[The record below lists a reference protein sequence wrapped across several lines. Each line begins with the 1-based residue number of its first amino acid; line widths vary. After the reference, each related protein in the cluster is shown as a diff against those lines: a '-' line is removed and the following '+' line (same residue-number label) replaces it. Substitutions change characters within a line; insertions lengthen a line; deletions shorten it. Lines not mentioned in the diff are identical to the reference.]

1 MFGSKNSTKSSVLGI
16 IIACL
21 CIIAYMG
28 VLVYVIIGINKN
40 MNERRLVAEQ
50 EFYDIADL
58 ASSAG
63 LLSFMDETFNDIML
77 NALKRTTTLE
87 ALIITGPNGEEGFER
102 EPGRALTWVNN
113 SPRFRNRLDFS
124 RQQLYQ
130 QLRIHGLRN
139 VNIEARAGAFDYT
152 EISKILRKA
161 LLPVIIAF
169 VLAFLAL
176 LMGALN
182 RKSSLAV
189 KQKDK
194 KADAEDTVDADETA
208 KETPKQPPRTGYS
221 ERGRVVRQENTES
234 RLTEEL
240 RRCAS
245 AGQDLSFITMEFKLV
260 VDDPSYARIAA
271 DTARFFS
278 SRNFICERGERGF
291 SVICPGLNL
300 DAGFLNAGEFHT
312 RLVGKYPSLIKSK
325 TDLCI
330 GLSARSG
337 RPVDAE
343 RLMFEAEEALER
355 AMMDPIS
362 FIVAFKSDPE
372 KFRAFMESRG
382 DNYQ

>member
-1 MFGSKNSTKSSVLGI
+1 MFRSKNATKTSVIGI

-21 CIIAYMG
+21 CIITYMG

-40 MNERRLVAEQ
+40 MNQRLLDAER
-50 EFYDIADL
+50 EFYEIVDL
-58 ASSAG
+58 ANSAG

-77 NALKRTTTLE
+77 NALKRSATLE
-87 ALIITGPNGEEGFER
+87 GLIISGPNGEEGYEK
-102 EPGRALTWVNN
+102 EPGRALTRVNN

-124 RQQLYQ
+124 RQKFYTP
-130 QLRIHGLRN
+130 LRINGLRN
-139 VNIEARAGAFDYT
+139 VTIEAKAGAFDYT
-152 EISKILRKA
+152 EISKILKKA
-161 LLPVIIAF
+161 LLPVIIAC
-169 VLAFLAL
+169 VLAFFTL
-176 LMGALN
+176 LIGAMN
-182 RKSSLAV
+182 RKQGRAV
-189 KQKDK
+189 KQKEK
-194 KADAEDTVDADETA
+194 NAGAAETV
-208 KETPKQPPRTGYS
+208 KEIPRQNTRSGYS
-221 ERGRVVRQENTES
+221 ERGRIVRQENTES

-240 RRCAS
+240 RRCAA
-245 AGQDLSFITMEFKLV
+245 AGQDLSFIAMEFKPV

-278 SRNFICERGERGF
+278 SRDFICERGERGI

-312 RLVGKYPSLIKSK
+312 RLAGKYPGLIKSK
-325 TDLCI
+325 TDLCM

-343 RLMFEAEEALER
+343 RLMFETEEALER

-372 KFRAFMESRG
+372 KFKAFMESRG
-382 DNYQ
+382 DYQ

>member
-1 MFGSKNSTKSSVLGI
+1 MRMLRSKNSAKASVIGI

-21 CIIAYMG
+21 CIIVYMG
-28 VLVYVIIGINKN
+28 VLVYVIIGINRN
-40 MNERRLVAEQ
+40 MNQRRLDADR
-50 EFYDIADL
+50 EFYEMVDL

-63 LLSFMDETFNDIML
+63 LISFMDEAFNVIML
-77 NALKRTTTLE
+77 DALKRSATLE
-87 ALIITGPNGEEGFER
+87 GLIISGPNGEEGYEK
-102 EPGRALTWVNN
+102 EKGRAITWVNN
-113 SPRFRNRLDFS
+113 SPRFRNRFDFS
-124 RQQLYQ
+124 RQKFYTP
-130 QLRIHGLRN
+130 LRISGLRN
-139 VNIEARAGAFDYT
+139 VTIEAKAGAFDYE
-152 EISKILRKA
+152 EISKILKKA

-169 VLAFLAL
+169 VLAFFTL
-176 LMGALN
+176 LIGSLN
-182 RKSSLAV
+182 RKSVAAERPKEKKPGTASTAEAV
-189 KQKDK
+189 
-194 KADAEDTVDADETA
+194 
-208 KETPKQPPRTGYS
+208 KETPKQSTRSGYS
-221 ERGRVVRQENTES
+221 ERGHIVRQENTES

-240 RRCAS
+240 RRCAA
-245 AGQDLSFITMEFKLV
+245 AGQDLSFIVMEFKPV
-260 VDDPSYARIAA
+260 VDDPSYARISA

-278 SRNFICERGERGF
+278 SRDFICERGERGL

-312 RLVGKYPSLIKSK
+312 RLIGKYPSLIKSK

-382 DNYQ
+382 L

>member
-1 MFGSKNSTKSSVLGI
+1 
-16 IIACL
+16 
-21 CIIAYMG
+21 MG

-40 MNERRLVAEQ
+40 MNQRRLIAEQ

-63 LLSFMDETFNDIML
+63 LLSFMDENFNDIML
-77 NALKRTTTLE
+77 NALKRCVTLE
-87 ALIITGPNGEEGFER
+87 GLIISGPNGEEGFEK
-102 EPGRALTWVNN
+102 EQGRAITWVNN

-130 QLRIHGLRN
+130 QLRIQGLRT
-139 VNIEARAGAFDYT
+139 VNIQAVAGAFDYSET
-152 EISKILRKA
+152 SKILKKA

-169 VLAFLAL
+169 VLAFLTL

-182 RKSSLAV
+182 RRQGFTE
-189 KQKDK
+189 KQKEK
-194 KADAEDTVDADETA
+194 KTGDADTVETA
-208 KETPKQPPRTGYS
+208 KETPKQSTRSAYS
-221 ERGRVVRQENTES
+221 ERGRIVRQENTET

-240 RRCAS
+240 RRCAA
-245 AGQDLSFITMEFKLV
+245 AGQDLSFIAMEFKLV
-260 VDDPSYARIAA
+260 VDDPTYARIAA

-278 SRNFICERGERGF
+278 SRDFICEKGERGF

-325 TDLCI
+325 TDLCV

-355 AMMDPIS
+355 AMMDPVS

-382 DNYQ
+382 ENY

>member
-1 MFGSKNSTKSSVLGI
+1 MRMFGAKNSTKSSVIGI

-21 CIIAYMG
+21 CIIVYMG

-40 MNERRLVAEQ
+40 MNERRIEAER
-50 EFYDIADL
+50 EFYEIVDL
-58 ASSAG
+58 ANSAG

-77 NALKRTTTLE
+77 NALKRSTTLE
-87 ALIITGPNGEEGFER
+87 ALIISGPNGEEGFER
-102 EPGRALTWVNN
+102 EPGRALTRVNY
-113 SPRFRNRLDFS
+113 SPRFRNRFDFS

-130 QLRIHGLRN
+130 QLRINGLRN

-152 EISKILRKA
+152 EISRILRRA
-161 LLPVIIAF
+161 LLPVIISTVAAF
-169 VLAFLAL
+169 FTL
-176 LMGALN
+176 LIGALN
-182 RKSSLAV
+182 RKQGKV
-189 KQKDK
+189 EKQKEK
-194 KADAEDTVDADETA
+194 KTGAAEPV
-208 KETPKQPPRTGYS
+208 KEMPKQNTRSGYS

-240 RRCAS
+240 RRCAA
-245 AGQDLSFITMEFKLV
+245 AGQDLSFIAMEFKLP
-260 VDDPSYARIAA
+260 VDDPSYARISA

-278 SRNFICERGERGF
+278 SRDFICERGERGL

-372 KFRAFMESRG
+372 KFRAFMESR
-382 DNYQ
+382 NN

>member
-1 MFGSKNSTKSSVLGI
+1 MFRAKNSSITSVIGI

-21 CIIAYMG
+21 CIIVYMG
-28 VLVYVIIGINKN
+28 VLVYVIIGVNRD
-40 MNERRLVAEQ
+40 MNQRRLDADR
-50 EFYDIADL
+50 EFYEMVDL
-58 ASSAG
+58 ANSAG
-63 LLSFMDETFNDIML
+63 LLSFMDDNFNDIML
-77 NALKRTTTLE
+77 NALKRTTSLE
-87 ALIITGPNGEEGFER
+87 GLIISGPNGEEGFEK
-102 EPGRALTWVNN
+102 EQGRAIAWVNN
-113 SPRFRNRLDFS
+113 SPRFRNRFDFS
-124 RQQLYQ
+124 RQPFYQ
-130 QLRIHGLRN
+130 QLRINGLRN
-139 VNIEARAGAFDYT
+139 VTIRAVAGAFDYT
-152 EISKILRKA
+152 EITKILKKA

-169 VLAFLAL
+169 VLAFITL

-182 RKSSLAV
+182 RKSGLAE

-194 KADAEDTVDADETA
+194 KAGTSETV
-208 KETPKQPPRTGYS
+208 KETPKQNARGGYS
-221 ERGRVVRQENTES
+221 ERGRIVRQENTES

-240 RRCAS
+240 RRCAA
-245 AGQDLSFITMEFKLV
+245 AGQDLSFIVMEFKLP
-260 VDDPSYARIAA
+260 VDDPTYARISA

-278 SRNFICERGERGF
+278 SRDFICERGERGI

-312 RLVGKYPSLIKSK
+312 RLIGKYPSLIKSK

-343 RLMFEAEEALER
+343 RLMFETEEALER

-372 KFRAFMESRG
+372 KFRAFMESREL
-382 DNYQ
+382 

>member
-1 MFGSKNSTKSSVLGI
+1 MRMLRSKNSTKTSVLGI
-16 IIACL
+16 IIACI

-28 VLVYVIIGINKN
+28 VLVYVIIGLNKN
-40 MNERRLVAEQ
+40 MNQRRLIAEQ

-58 ASSAG
+58 ASSVG
-63 LLSFMDETFNDIML
+63 LLHFMDETFNDIIL
-77 NALKRTTTLE
+77 NALKRSVALE
-87 ALIITGPNGEEGFER
+87 GLIISGPNGEAGFEK
-102 EPGRALTWVNN
+102 EQGRALTWVNN
-113 SPRFRNRLDFS
+113 SPRFRHRFDFS

-139 VNIEARAGAFDYT
+139 VNIQAVAGAFDYA
-152 EISKILRKA
+152 EITKILKKA
-161 LLPVIIAF
+161 LLPVIISL
-169 VLAFLAL
+169 VLAFFTL
-176 LMGALN
+176 LMSSIRKKSDAAVYGAE
-182 RKSSLAV
+182 S
-189 KQKDK
+189 KQKEK
-194 KADAEDTVDADETA
+194 RTDETA
-208 KETPKQPPRTGYS
+208 KETPRQHTGTYS
-221 ERGRVVRQENTES
+221 ERGRVVREENTEG
-234 RLTEEL
+234 RLTDEL
-240 RRCAS
+240 RRCA
-245 AGQDLSFITMEFKLV
+245 AVGQDLSFIAMEFKLV
-260 VDDPSYARIAA
+260 IDDPSYARIAA

-278 SRNFICERGERGF
+278 SRDFICERGERGI

-337 RPVDAE
+337 RPVDAA

-372 KFRAFMESRG
+372 KYKAFMESQGR
-382 DNYQ
+382 

>member
-1 MFGSKNSTKSSVLGI
+1 MFQSKNSAKTSVLGI
-16 IIACL
+16 IIACV
-21 CIIAYMG
+21 CIIIYMG
-28 VLVYVIIGINKN
+28 VLVYVIIGLNEN
-40 MNERRLVAEQ
+40 MSKRRLAAEQ

-63 LLSFMDETFNDIML
+63 LLSFMDDTFNDIIL
-77 NALKRTTTLE
+77 NALKRSVALE
-87 ALIITGPNGEEGFER
+87 GLIISGPNGEEGFEK

-113 SPRFRNRLDFS
+113 SPRFRNRFDFS

-130 QLRIHGLRN
+130 QLRIQGLRN
-139 VNIEARAGAFDYT
+139 VNIQAVAGAFDY
-152 EISKILRKA
+152 EDLSKILRKA
-161 LLPVIIAF
+161 LFPVILSLVFAF
-169 VLAFLAL
+169 FTL
-176 LMGALN
+176 LIGALR
-182 RKSSLAV
+182 RKQGVTA
-189 KQKDK
+189 KQKEN
-194 KADAEDTVDADETA
+194 KANTAETV
-208 KETPKQPPRTGYS
+208 KEMPRQNTRSGYS
-221 ERGRVVRQENTES
+221 ERGHIVREENTES

-240 RRCAS
+240 RRCAA
-245 AGQDLSFITMEFKLV
+245 AGQDLSFIAMEFKLV
-260 VDDPSYARIAA
+260 IDDPSYARFAA

-278 SRNFICERGERGF
+278 SRDFICERGERGI

-312 RLVGKYPSLIKSK
+312 RVIGKYPSLIKSK

-355 AMMDPIS
+355 AMMDPVS

-372 KFRAFMESRG
+372 KYRAFMESRG
-382 DNYQ
+382 NY

>member
-1 MFGSKNSTKSSVLGI
+1 
-16 IIACL
+16 
-21 CIIAYMG
+21 MG

-40 MNERRLVAEQ
+40 MNERRIDAER
-50 EFYDIADL
+50 EFYEIVDL
-58 ASSAG
+58 ANSAG
-63 LLSFMDETFNDIML
+63 LLSFMDETFNDFML
-77 NALKRTTTLE
+77 NALKRSTTLE
-87 ALIITGPNGEEGFER
+87 ALIISGPNGEEGFER
-102 EPGRALTWVNN
+102 ETGRALTRVNN
-113 SPRFRNRLDFS
+113 SPRFRNRFDFS

-130 QLRIHGLRN
+130 QLRINGLRN

-152 EISKILRKA
+152 EISRILKKA
-161 LLPVIIAF
+161 LYPVIISTVVAF
-169 VLAFLAL
+169 FTL
-176 LMGALN
+176 LIGALN
-182 RKSSLAV
+182 KKQGRAE
-189 KQKDK
+189 KQKEK
-194 KADAEDTVDADETA
+194 KAGAAAEPV
-208 KETPKQPPRTGYS
+208 KETPKQNTNTRSGYS
-221 ERGRVVRQENTES
+221 ERGRIVRQENTES

-240 RRCAS
+240 LRCAA
-245 AGQDLSFITMEFKLV
+245 AGQDLSFIAMEFKPV
-260 VDDPSYARIAA
+260 IDDPSYARIAA

-278 SRNFICERGERGF
+278 SRDFICERGERGF

-300 DAGFLNAGEFHT
+300 DAGVLNAGEFHT
-312 RLVGKYPSLIKSK
+312 RLVGKYPSLIKTK

-382 DNYQ
+382 GNY

>member
-1 MFGSKNSTKSSVLGI
+1 
-16 IIACL
+16 
-21 CIIAYMG
+21 MG

-40 MNERRLVAEQ
+40 MNQRRLDAER
-50 EFYDIADL
+50 EFYEMADL

-63 LLSFMDETFNDIML
+63 LLSFLDETFNDIIL
-77 NALKRTTTLE
+77 NALKRSTTLE
-87 ALIITGPNGEEGFER
+87 GLIISGPNGEEGFEK
-102 EPGRALTWVNN
+102 EPGRALTWVSN
-113 SPRFRNRLDFS
+113 SPRFRNRFDFS
-124 RQQLYQ
+124 RQPLYQ
-130 QLRIHGLRN
+130 QLRINGLRN
-139 VNIEARAGAFDYT
+139 VNIQAVAGAFDYT
-152 EISKILRKA
+152 EISKILKKA

-169 VLAFLAL
+169 VLSFFTL
-176 LMGALN
+176 LTGALN
-182 RKSSLAV
+182 RRSGLAA
-189 KQKDK
+189 KQKEK
-194 KADAEDTVDADETA
+194 KTGAAETV
-208 KETPKQPPRTGYS
+208 KEMPKQNARGGYS
-221 ERGRVVRQENTES
+221 ERGRIVRQENTES

-240 RRCAS
+240 RRCAA
-245 AGQDLSFITMEFKLV
+245 AGQDLSFIAMEYKPV

-278 SRNFICERGERGF
+278 SRDFICERGERGI

-312 RLVGKYPSLIKSK
+312 RLIGKYPSLIKSK

-372 KFRAFMESRG
+372 KFRAFMESRDG
-382 DNYQ
+382 SY

>member
-1 MFGSKNSTKSSVLGI
+1 
-16 IIACL
+16 
-21 CIIAYMG
+21 
-28 VLVYVIIGINKN
+28 
-40 MNERRLVAEQ
+40 MNQRRLDADR
-50 EFYDIADL
+50 EFYEIVDL

-77 NALKRTTTLE
+77 NALKRSVTLE
-87 ALIITGPNGEEGFER
+87 GLIISGPNGEEGYEK
-102 EPGRALTWVNN
+102 EPGRAITWVNN
-113 SPRFRNRLDFS
+113 SPRFRNRFDFS
-124 RQQLYQ
+124 RQKFYTP
-130 QLRIHGLRN
+130 LRISGLRN
-139 VNIEARAGAFDYT
+139 VTIEAKAGAFDYE
-152 EISKILRKA
+152 EISKILKKA

-169 VLAFLAL
+169 VLAFFTL
-176 LMGALN
+176 LIGSLN
-182 RKSSLAV
+182 RKSV
-189 KQKDK
+189 VVEKQKEK
-194 KADAEDTVDADETA
+194 KPAETV
-208 KETPKQPPRTGYS
+208 KETPKQNTRSGYS
-221 ERGRVVRQENTES
+221 ERGRIVRQENTES

-240 RRCAS
+240 RRCAA
-245 AGQDLSFITMEFKLV
+245 AGQDLSFIVMEFKPV
-260 VDDPSYARIAA
+260 VDDPSYARISA

-278 SRNFICERGERGF
+278 SRDFICERGERGL

-312 RLVGKYPSLIKSK
+312 RLIGKYPSLIKTK

-382 DNYQ
+382 NYE

>member
-1 MFGSKNSTKSSVLGI
+1 
-16 IIACL
+16 
-21 CIIAYMG
+21 MG

-40 MNERRLVAEQ
+40 MNQRRLIAEQ

-77 NALKRTTTLE
+77 NALKRSVTLE
-87 ALIITGPNGEEGFER
+87 ALIISGPNGEEGFER
-102 EPGRALTWVNN
+102 EQGRALTWVNN
-113 SPRFRNRLDFS
+113 SPRFRNRFDFS
-124 RQQLYQ
+124 RQPLYQ
-130 QLRIHGLRN
+130 QLRINGLRN
-139 VNIEARAGAFDYT
+139 VTIRGVAGAFDYT
-152 EISKILRKA
+152 EITKILKKA
-161 LLPVIIAF
+161 LVPVIIAF
-169 VLAFLAL
+169 VLAFLTL

-182 RKSSLAV
+182 RKQGKV
-189 KQKDK
+189 EKQKEK
-194 KADAEDTVDADETA
+194 KTDAAETV
-208 KETPKQPPRTGYS
+208 KETPKQNTETPKQNTRGGYS
-221 ERGRVVRQENTES
+221 ERGRIVRQENTES

-240 RRCAS
+240 RRCAA
-245 AGQDLSFITMEFKLV
+245 AGQDLSFIAMEFKLA

-278 SRNFICERGERGF
+278 SRDFICERGERGF

-337 RPVDAE
+337 RPIDAE

-382 DNYQ
+382 GNY

>member
-1 MFGSKNSTKSSVLGI
+1 
-16 IIACL
+16 
-21 CIIAYMG
+21 MG

-40 MNERRLVAEQ
+40 MNQRRIDAER
-50 EFYDIADL
+50 EFYEMADL

-63 LLSFMDETFNDIML
+63 LLSFMDDTFNDIML
-77 NALKRTTTLE
+77 NALKRSTTLE
-87 ALIITGPNGEEGFER
+87 GLIISGPNGEEGFEK
-102 EPGRALTWVNN
+102 EAGRALTWVNG
-113 SPRFRNRLDFS
+113 SPRFRNRFDFS
-124 RQQLYQ
+124 RQPLYQ
-130 QLRIHGLRN
+130 QLRINGLRN
-139 VNIEARAGAFDYT
+139 VNIRAAAGAFDYA
-152 EISKILRKA
+152 EITKVLRKA
-161 LLPVIIAF
+161 LLPVIIAT
-169 VLAFLAL
+169 VVAFFTL
-176 LMGALN
+176 LIGALN
-182 RKSSLAV
+182 RKQERAER
-189 KQKDK
+189 QEGK
-194 KADAEDTVDADETA
+194 KADAVNAAETIKSETV
-208 KETPKQPPRTGYS
+208 KEMPKQNTRSAYS
-221 ERGRVVRQENTES
+221 ERGRIVRQENTES

-240 RRCAS
+240 RRCAA
-245 AGQDLSFITMEFKLV
+245 AGQDLSFIAMEFKLP

-278 SRNFICERGERGF
+278 SRDFICERGERGI

-372 KFRAFMESRG
+372 KFKAFMESRG
-382 DNYQ
+382 GNY